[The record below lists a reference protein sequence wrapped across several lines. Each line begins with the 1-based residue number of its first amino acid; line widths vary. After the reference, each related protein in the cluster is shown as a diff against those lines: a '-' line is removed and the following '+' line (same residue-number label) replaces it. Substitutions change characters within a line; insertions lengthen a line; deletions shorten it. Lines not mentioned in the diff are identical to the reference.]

1 MAFETLDAISL
12 PGDPAKAN
20 EDAFAHRADAAV
32 VLDGATGL
40 GEPLLPGQSDA
51 AWVSRFGANRLMA
64 HLSGGATASAALKAA
79 LVDCE
84 RSFVG
89 LRRRA
94 PEHTYEIPF
103 ASMMLAVESAGGFD
117 AFWYGDCAAVVKR
130 DEEPAILIGEAFEKK
145 AREREGAARLA
156 AARGLAPAAGINRPE
171 FLSSLRKARNRVNT
185 EGGGWLFGP
194 DARAADQ
201 VQMKRVAAPA
211 GTLVLL
217 ASDGFLALVSEY
229 GRYDLDGLL
238 AAAQSS
244 GLAAL
249 GKELREI
256 ENADPDGTGFP
267 RFKKSDDATVLLLR
281 VA

>member
-20 EDAFAHRADAAV
+20 EDAFAHRAGAAV

-64 HLSGGATASAALKAA
+64 HLGGGATASAAIKAA
-79 LVDCE
+79 LEDCA
-84 RSFVG
+84 RSFTG

-94 PEHTYEIPF
+94 PEQTYEIPF
-103 ASMMLAVESAGGFD
+103 ASMMLAAESAGGFD

-130 DEEPAILIGEAFEKK
+130 GDEPALLVGEAFEKK

-171 FLSSLRKARNRVNT
+171 FLHSLRKARNRVNT

-201 VQMKRVAAPA
+201 VQMKRVAAPS
-211 GTLVLL
+211 GSQVLL
-217 ASDGFLALVSEY
+217 GSDGFLALVSEY

-238 AAAQSS
+238 AAAQAK

-249 GKELREI
+249 GAELREI
-256 ENADPDGTGFP
+256 ENADPDGTRFP
-267 RFKKSDDATVLLLR
+267 RFKKSDDATALLLR